1 MGTFPIFPGLF
12 RAVSLHPKLP
22 HLQKPA
28 TLLHFGDSERLARW
42 AGGDSAGQT
51 CAPLTP
57 EAFPSTLGAGVKR
70 TGEEIGPKS
79 RLPGPLTD
87 LVSPP
92 VQHSSRLPHST
103 NFQKPCDQRS
113 PRGISCRAPA
123 KAAATRRLPRWGQ
136 RPLPAPELPAAWGFR
151 GLPSWSRAARSLE
164 R

>member
-1 MGTFPIFPGLF
+1 MGIFPIFPGLF
-12 RAVSLHPKLP
+12 GAVSIHPKLP

-28 TLLHFGDSERLARW
+28 TLLHLGDSERLARW

-57 EAFPSTLGAGVKR
+57 EAFDSTLGAGVKR

-92 VQHSSRLPHST
+92 VEHSSRLPHST

-113 PRGISCRAPA
+113 PRGISCRAPG
-123 KAAATRRLPRWGQ
+123 KAAATRSCRGGGSAASP
-136 RPLPAPELPAAWGFR
+136 PELPAAWGFR